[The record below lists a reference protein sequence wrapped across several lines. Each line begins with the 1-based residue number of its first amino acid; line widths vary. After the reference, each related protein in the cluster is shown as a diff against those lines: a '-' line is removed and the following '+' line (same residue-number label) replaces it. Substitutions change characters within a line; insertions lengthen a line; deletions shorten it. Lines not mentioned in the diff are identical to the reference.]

1 LPEYS
6 SLEIHYDEPWE
17 ETMISLSFQEFFKAN
32 PDKARQKIVE
42 LHGQLGSIKATALVL
57 GCSKNTAKK
66 WIRRY
71 HATRKLEE
79 RSRRPQNSPKKTPR
93 WLEDKVIALRRR
105 TNLGRRR
112 IARQILIETGY
123 ELSPN
128 TIREIFSRNDL
139 SKPQRLRGRFK
150 GVRFFRRQH
159 LDPLTFWQIDV
170 KDVRDGDTL
179 PKDVY
184 DHLLDKGLPRYQWTA
199 IDVRTRTK
207 FLGYSHQ
214 LRHRYGLKFWALLT
228 AWLRA
233 HGMDQRLFYQTDWGS
248 EFGGTTFWKLERIQR
263 RILDPWN
270 VQLLRIRKGQ
280 WKDNAYVERTHRT
293 DDEEFYV
300 PRLKTMRNHQDHFKQ
315 AWAYNFDFNVARG
328 HDGHDMKGKTPQ
340 EVIKSLGLDLPLSFF
355 ALPPIL
361 MDSMT
366 ANQLIRGH
374 DLLTTYSRSK
384 DPCT

>member
-1 LPEYS
+1 
-6 SLEIHYDEPWE
+6 
-17 ETMISLSFQEFFKAN
+17 MISLSFQEFFKAN

-42 LHGQLGSIKATALVL
+42 LYNRLGTIKATALVL
-57 GCSKNTAKK
+57 GCSKNTVKK
-66 WIRRY
+66 WIRRQQ
-71 HATRKLEE
+71 ATQKLQEA
-79 RSRRPQNSPKKTPR
+79 SRRPIHSPRKTPA
-93 WLEDKVIALRRR
+93 WLEDKVITLRRR

-112 IARQILIETGY
+112 IARQLLIETGHQ
-123 ELSPN
+123 LSHD
-128 TIREIFSRNDL
+128 TIREILSRNDL

-159 LDPLTFWQIDV
+159 VEPLTFWQIDV

-207 FLGYSHQ
+207 FLSYSHK
-214 LRHRYGLKFWALLT
+214 LRHRYGLRFWAFLT
-228 AWLRA
+228 NWLRA

-248 EFGGTTFWKLERIQR
+248 EFGGTQLWKLERIQR
-263 RILDPWN
+263 RVLDPWN

-300 PRLKTMRNHQDHFKQ
+300 PRLKTMRNHRDHFKQ
-315 AWAYNFDFNVARG
+315 SWAYNYDFNVARPHFG
-328 HDGHDMKGKTPQ
+328 HNMNGQTPQ
-340 EVIKSLGLDLPLSFF
+340 QTLKSLGLDLPQSFF

-361 MDSMT
+361 IDSM
-366 ANQLIRGH
+366 ANTDFERGH
-374 DLLTTYSRSK
+374 DLSTTYYNHCNRSA
-384 DPCT
+384 D